1 MKKCKE
7 LNFYT
12 DGAYS
17 PVTKTGGWAVYC
29 PELSLRITNQEK
41 NTTNNRM
48 ELTAVINTMKFLLNV
63 KLKNIAVNIYSDSLY
78 VINTLKGLYSIKV
91 NLDLWTEALNLLSL
105 VHQQGITVNWIH
117 IKGHAGHVNNEIVD
131 RLANL
136 LSQTKLK

>member
-17 PVTKTGGWAVYC
+17 PVTKTGGWAVFC
-29 PELSLRITNQEK
+29 PELSLRMTNQEK
-41 NTTNNRM
+41 DTTNNRM
-48 ELTAVINTMKFLLNV
+48 ELMAVINTMKFILSV
-63 KLKNIAVNIYSDSLY
+63 KLKNIVVNVYSDSLY

-91 NLDLWTEALNLLSL
+91 NLDLWTDALNLLGSIC
-105 VHQQGITVNWIH
+105 QQGITINWIH
-117 IKGHAGHVNNEIVD
+117 IKGHAGHTNNEIVD

>member
-17 PVTKTGGWAVYC
+17 PVTQTGGWAVFC
-29 PELSLRITNQEK
+29 PELSLRMTNQEK

-48 ELTAVINTMKFLLNV
+48 ELTAVINTMKFISNV
-63 KLKNIAVNIYSDSLY
+63 QLRNITVNVYSDSLY

-91 NLDLWTEALNLLSL
+91 NLDLWTDALNLLSSIY
-105 VHQQGITVNWIH
+105 QQGITVNWMH
-117 IKGHAGHVNNEIVD
+117 IKGHAGYTNNEIVD

>member
-17 PVTKTGGWAVYC
+17 PVTQTGGWAVFC
-29 PELSLRITNQEK
+29 PELSLRMTNQERD
-41 NTTNNRM
+41 TTNNRM
-48 ELTAVINTMKFLLNV
+48 ELTAVINTMKFISSV
-63 KLKNIAVNIYSDSLY
+63 KLKNIVVNVYSDSLY

-91 NLDLWTEALNLLSL
+91 NLDLWSDALNLISSIC
-105 VHQQGITVNWIH
+105 QQGITINWIH
-117 IKGHAGHVNNEIVD
+117 IKGHAGHINNEIVD